1 MSNPIVIIKTTSGLS
16 DSQSINDYNN
26 LRRGE
31 LGYDYTN
38 DKLYIGHPSNVGSEG
53 KLLNPKDYFSSFSK
67 NNYTLTLTTK
77 DGMSYA
83 QTLPD
88 LYVSGWTWAGGTTN
102 GPTATITIKD
112 ASGIIADKTVS
123 VGAIP
128 SASDSASGIVT
139 KGNQWFGGNK
149 HFTGNLYVGAEDIF
163 GVEPLEDG
171 AVIAAGISS
180 ITMGDGY
187 FSINVNAPDGGTVL
201 EIDPDQEGLHINS
214 LGWSSKYISNAY
226 LTNAS
231 INTLTVNNSLTA
243 TAFKIKNGSYSH
255 SIVSQAASSNKTMT
269 IANDTG
275 FLAYVPGST
284 AVGGTSTPIFANA
297 DGKLQACTQVGVPN
311 GGTGL
316 STLAAGYIPYGDG
329 TKAMK
334 SVPIGAKGAMLI
346 SDGTKP
352 TYVTPTLA
360 LGASTSTALS
370 VKLVTNLGDSDAT
383 VALPEAQSNV
393 AGIMTANTQTF
404 AGAKTF
410 SNLMTLSAG
419 ITVTGTSTFNS
430 GMTVKNTIAMTA
442 GSITHSS
449 ALTMSATNNLTLQ
462 AGSSANLS
470 LKGGKLVLDS
480 SMYGTADPPT
490 PTVEGQVYFKIIS

>member
-16 DSQSINDYNN
+16 DSQSINSYNN

-38 DKLYIGHPSNVGSEG
+38 DKLYIGNPSNVSSEG
-53 KLLNPKDYFSSFSK
+53 ILLNPKDYFSSFSK

-88 LYVSGWTWAGGTTN
+88 LYVSGWAWIGGTAN

-128 SASDSASGIVT
+128 SASDGASGIVT

-163 GVEPLEDG
+163 GVESLEDG

-187 FSINVNAPDGGTVL
+187 FSINVNSSDGGTVL
-201 EIDPDQEGLHINS
+201 EIDPDKKGLHINS

-243 TAFKIKNGSYSH
+243 AAFKIKNGNYSH

-275 FLAYVPGST
+275 FLTYVPGST
-284 AVGGTSTPIFANA
+284 AVGGTSAPIFANA
-297 DGKLQACTQVGVPN
+297 NGKLQVCTQVGVPN

-329 TKAMK
+329 TSAMK

-360 LGASTSTALS
+360 LGTSTSTALS
-370 VKLVTNLGDSDAT
+370 IKLVTNLGTSNAT
-383 VALPEAQSNV
+383 VALPEAQSTV
-393 AGIMTANTQTF
+393 AGIMTANAQTF
-404 AGAKTF
+404 VGAKTF
-410 SNLMTLSAG
+410 SNLMTLSSG

-480 SMYGTADPPT
+480 SMYGTGDPPT
-490 PTVEGQVYFKIIS
+490 PTVEGQVYFKIIP